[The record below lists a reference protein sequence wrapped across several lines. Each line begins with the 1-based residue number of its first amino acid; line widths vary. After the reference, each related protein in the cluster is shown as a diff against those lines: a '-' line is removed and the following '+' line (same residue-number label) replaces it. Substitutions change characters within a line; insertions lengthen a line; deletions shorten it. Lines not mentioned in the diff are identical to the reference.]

1 MKSTTTILALA
12 AAAHASPLVMRQD
25 ENQNT
30 HIWDNVDAM
39 CKDKAWLLD
48 TPEGAAQVWKDTAA
62 DTELDVQIL
71 TQWEHEVNWARN
83 LENKVTGG
91 VSGDFTLTDCG
102 VTGTPCNPLGGMNCE
117 DMCNKYGTD
126 KDGNENITGKTA
138 YWIFKAVRGLQVK
151 FTMLQNKLRDATIMT
166 GFSIDS
172 MVSDFGGD
180 QKGTE
185 DVLKWMSAALGL
197 GQTIAG
203 LAPGAGTAFETASGI
218 LGGVFD
224 IVAEEV
230 KPEEIDTA
238 DISAALVSIFKK
250 TGDRIDDILRLA
262 VGNTKNIED
271 FDRLPDPTGGDPWYK
286 SRVTKFFSTG
296 WFLLANDGEV
306 VQSAI
311 GSITQRVMPKIASN
325 VMKSANI
332 RLVAD
337 KRAKDREACGYATGR
352 QWMPLRDGE
361 EYCFYLMRFY
371 PQSGRGG
378 NWAEATED
386 VYENMAKYN
395 LGNREPFYRGI
406 LDCAL
411 SENKD
416 LRLDNLGFN
425 RIPVCFFDLEAH
437 FIDGND
443 DPKCNNPAVNAVCDP
458 LKTEPIQ
465 V

>member
-1 MKSTTTILALA
+1 MKSTTTLLALA

-30 HIWDNVDAM
+30 YVWDNVDAM

-117 DMCNKYGTD
+117 DMYNKYGID

-151 FTMLQNKLRDATIMT
+151 FIMLQNKLRDATIMT

-311 GSITQRVMPKIASN
+311 GSITQR
-325 VMKSANI
+325 
-332 RLVAD
+332 
-337 KRAKDREACGYATGR
+337 
-352 QWMPLRDGE
+352 
-361 EYCFYLMRFY
+361 
-371 PQSGRGG
+371 SGRGG

-416 LRLDNLGFN
+416 LQLDNLGFN

-443 DPKCNNPAVNAVCDP
+443 DPKCNNPALNAVCDP

-465 V
+465 A